1 MNMKKSTFRPCPRQL
16 FFAGLSLL
24 IMGLIFR
31 FSAQDAQASS
41 ALSSPFS
48 AFLQQLLQGLPEG
61 LAVFLVRKGAHFSI
75 YAALGFCV
83 VLSLTPALAAEKA
96 SASSPDADGPD
107 IRIRRNWQPVWL
119 SLLICA
125 LYACSDEIHQLMVP
139 GRSGQI
145 SDVLLDTAG
154 SLCGILAALL
164 LLVLFRK
171 LRSRRRTPV

>member
-1 MNMKKSTFRPCPRQL
+1 MNTNRSNFRLCPRQL
-16 FFAGLSLL
+16 LFAGLSLL

-75 YAALGFCV
+75 YTALGFCV
-83 VLSLTPALAAEKA
+83 VLSLMPALTAEKA
-96 SASSPDADGPD
+96 VSSASDA
-107 IRIRRNWQPVWL
+107 RAAVRSRKRNWQPVWL

-154 SLCGILAALL
+154 SLCGLLTALL
-164 LLVLFRK
+164 LLALFRK
-171 LRSRRRTPV
+171 LRSRRRTSA